1 MEGGWNATFS
11 ILVRRHHSLL
21 LNPAHTEV
29 QLTNPDYARVLPHS
43 LEFFVVSAEPPC
55 ALLSDR

>member
-11 ILVRRHHSLL
+11 ILVSRHHSLL

-43 LEFFVVSAEPPC
+43 LEFFVVSAEPP
-55 ALLSDR
+55 